1 MCYPPTKIMIKNPF
15 VDIYYYVKNRFFGS
29 NEEKNIEL
37 REILIEEQPSYS
49 KQEYINNL
57 PDAIYEQPETP
68 LSPKE
73 IDSALAFLNTI
84 DDNYDIV
91 DSIDS

>member
-1 MCYPPTKIMIKNPF
+1 MCYPPNKIMIKNPF
-15 VDIYYYVKNRFFGS
+15 VDMYYYVKTRFFGS

-37 REILIEEQPSYS
+37 REILIEEQPIYS

-84 DDNYDIV
+84 DENYDIV

>member
-37 REILIEEQPSYS
+37 REILIEEQPIYS

>member
-1 MCYPPTKIMIKNPF
+1 MCYPPTKLMIKNPF
-15 VDIYYYVKNRFFGS
+15 IDIYYYVKNRFFGS
-29 NEEKNIEL
+29 KEEKNIEL

-57 PDAIYEQPETP
+57 PDAIYEQPATP